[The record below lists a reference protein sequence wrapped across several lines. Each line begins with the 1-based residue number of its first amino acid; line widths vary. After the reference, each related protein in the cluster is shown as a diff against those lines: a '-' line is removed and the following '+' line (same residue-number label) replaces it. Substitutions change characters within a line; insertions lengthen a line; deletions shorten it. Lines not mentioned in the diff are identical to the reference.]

1 MATLEDYNHLIRF
14 NLWVP
19 VLAIF
24 IIGYLS
30 ARTLFFGPGFF
41 IGAAIVILMTS
52 ASITVNHYYDYE
64 FDRKSKDIHRFPV
77 ARGKVSRRSAMILSL
92 IFLNL
97 SLALSFFLNTTSQLI
112 ILAGIFFVFSYSVPP
127 IRMKTKKI
135 LGVIWNGIG
144 YGFFPFYLAVSIL
157 DRPINTYMFLLSL
170 IPFLITASGHI
181 LLQVRDIPF
190 DRKTKLTTTSA
201 IYGKNAIIKASRIMI
216 ALAGL
221 LIIYLWLIRFLNFF
235 ALFSILAGVLIVYE
249 HKKMKEIKD
258 ITERF
263 RTLQILYLTGGIL
276 FILSVL

>member
-1 MATLEDYNHLIRF
+1 MNLKDYNHLIRF
-14 NLWVP
+14 NLWIP

-30 ARTLFFGPGFF
+30 TRTLFFSPEFF
-41 IGAAIVILMTS
+41 VGAIIVVLMTS
-52 ASITVNHYYDYE
+52 ASITINHYYDYE
-64 FDRKSKDIHRFPV
+64 TDKKSKDLYRFPV
-77 ARGKVSRRSAMILSL
+77 AAGKISKRKAMILSL
-92 IFLNL
+92 LFLNL
-97 SLALSFFLNTTSQLI
+97 SLILSLFLNSFAQLI
-112 ILAGIFFVFSYSVPP
+112 ILIGMFFVFSYSAMS
-127 IRMKTKKI
+127 IRIKTKKI
-135 LGVIWNGIG
+135 LGVIWNGMG
-144 YGFFPFYLAVSIL
+144 YGFLPFYLAIYIVNAT
-157 DRPINTYMFLLSL
+157 INFYMFLLSL

-201 IYGKNAIIKASRIMI
+201 IYGKSAIIKASRIMI

-221 LIIYLWLIRFLNFF
+221 LIIYLWLTKILNFF
-235 ALFSILAGVLIVYE
+235 ALFSILAGALIVYE

-263 RTLQILYLTGGIL
+263 RTLQILYLIGGIL